1 MGTITCAICGKE
13 IIGQY
18 YYDSWGNN
26 VCASH
31 NRRIQCDCCYRFIGR
46 YSTYSP
52 ITKQYGY
59 DLMDGRHVCGLCQ
72 ETSVVNGEQVK
83 ESGEFVKKLLK
94 KAGFDIPDG
103 KNTVSLVSKEEMDKK
118 WVGRIKAV
126 GLCCT
131 QFTTGQ
137 PETTTAN
144 IYIHG
149 GLPKILF
156 ESILAHELL
165 HFWVRYNGVDD
176 PENEE
181 GFCNIGKALVLN
193 YYAAKRGDK
202 YAEFIRT
209 LTNNDP
215 DYYYGVKFL
224 EQKRKLQDMGW
235 KEYIENIL
243 KFKKL

>member
-13 IIGQY
+13 ISGKY
-18 YYDSWGNN
+18 YIDPWDNCA
-26 VCASH
+26 CASH
-31 NRRIQCDCCYRFIGR
+31 DRIQCDCCYRFIGR
-46 YSTYSP
+46 YSTYSH

-72 ETSVVNGEQVK
+72 ETSVVSRKQVR
-83 ESGEFVKKLLK
+83 ESGAFVLKLLK
-94 KAGFDIPDG
+94 KAGFDIPHG
-103 KNTVSLVSKEEMDKK
+103 KNSVSLVSKEEMDKISD
-118 WVGRIKAV
+118 GAR
-126 GLCCT
+126 GLCCYQYT
-131 QFTTGQ
+131 PGQ
-137 PETTTAN
+137 PETTTAK
-144 IYIHG
+144 IYIHH

-156 ESILAHELL
+156 EAVLAHELL
-165 HFWVRYNGVDD
+165 HFWLHYNGVED

-181 GFCNIGKALVLN
+181 GFCNIGKALVQN

-224 EQKRKLQDMGW
+224 EQKRMLQDMGW
-235 KEYIENIL
+235 KEYVENIL
-243 KFKKL
+243 KFKKLK